1 MSRIST
7 IRLLSGALAVL
18 ALPANS
24 ASAGNLTIQTS
35 RVTIHTP
42 APRKLNN
49 ASIAQYRNGAQY
61 TMPRKLPGRTGFHPI
76 TLNRG
81 LTSDPRFQQWK
92 HGIGGTK

>member
-18 ALPANS
+18 ALTANS

-35 RVTIHTP
+35 KVTVHSP

-49 ASIAQYRNGAQY
+49 ATTAQYRNGLQY

-81 LTSDPRFQQWK
+81 LASDQRFQQWK
-92 HGIGGTK
+92 RGIGGTK